1 MTKVVEDSNLSFKE
15 HLVELR
21 QRVIKSLIAVGVF
34 FIIAYYY
41 AERILFFIT
50 KPLLPYLSK
59 DSTLVFKTLPSGFF
73 LFFKIAL
80 ITSLILATPV
90 IVYQLFMFL
99 APGLYP
105 HERRILKIILAI
117 GFLSFATGFI
127 FLYQF
132 IFPLFFNFFKRFIFD
147 FYELIPEASEYI
159 DFVLKFNFYAGIL
172 FMIPFA
178 IILAVFFNIISIDKF
193 KELRKFFII
202 FAFFIAAA
210 ITPPDILSQIVISLL
225 IIILY
230 EVGIFFAHIKLIFK
244 K

>member
-1 MTKVVEDSNLSFKE
+1 MTKVTEDSNLSFKE

-21 QRVIKSLIAVGVF
+21 QRIIKSLIAVGVF
-34 FIIAYYY
+34 FIITYYY
-41 AERILFFIT
+41 AERILLFIT
-50 KPLLPYLSK
+50 QPLLPYLNK
-59 DSTLVFKTLPSGFF
+59 DSTLVFKSLPSGFF
-73 LFFKIAL
+73 LFFKIAF

-105 HERRILKIILAI
+105 HEKRILKIILAI

-127 FLYQF
+127 FLYRF

-147 FYELIPEASEYI
+147 FYELLPEGNEYI

-178 IILAVFFNIISIDKF
+178 IILAVFFNIIALEKF
-193 KELRKFFII
+193 KELRKAFII
-202 FAFFIAAA
+202 FSFFISAV

-230 EVGIFFAHIKLIFK
+230 EIGIFISHVRLLFK

>member
-15 HLVELR
+15 HLIELR
-21 QRVIKSLIAVGVF
+21 QRIIKSLISVGVF
-34 FIIAYYY
+34 FILAYYY
-41 AERILFFIT
+41 SERILYFIT
-50 KPLLPYLSK
+50 KPLLPYLDK
-59 DSTLVFKTLPSGFF
+59 DNTLVFKTLPSGFF
-73 LFFKIAL
+73 LFFKIAF
-80 ITSLILATPV
+80 ITSLILATPI

-105 HERRILKIILAI
+105 HEKRILKIILAI

-127 FLYQF
+127 LLYQF

-147 FYELIPEASEYI
+147 FYELLPEASEYI

-178 IILAVFFNIISIDKF
+178 IILAVLFNIITLEKF
-193 KELRKFFII
+193 KELRKVFIVFSFFIS
-202 FAFFIAAA
+202 AA

-230 EVGIFFAHIKLIFK
+230 ETGIFIAHIKLFFK